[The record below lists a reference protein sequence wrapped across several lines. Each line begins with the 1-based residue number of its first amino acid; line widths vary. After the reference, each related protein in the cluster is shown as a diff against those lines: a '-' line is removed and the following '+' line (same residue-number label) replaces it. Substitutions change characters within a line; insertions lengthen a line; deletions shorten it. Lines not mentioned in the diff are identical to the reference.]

1 MRSQMLSA
9 PARGARPS
17 ASADEITRRL
27 STASIVSL
35 AIGMSIAIN
44 GLVLF
49 LIGGRPLDFYGF
61 AVVSLLA
68 LAVYFPGS
76 PSGGMGERFGP
87 EGEARSVS
95 LGHRGQRRLAVEHG
109 QAVSDGQRRHG
120 DAGLE

>member
-1 MRSQMLSA
+1 MSA

-68 LAVYFPGS
+68 LAVYFPRAR
-76 PSGGMGERFGP
+76 PVGGMGERFGP
-87 EGEARSVS
+87 EGVKRA
-95 LGHRGQRRLAVEHG
+95 LCP
-109 QAVSDGQRRHG
+109 
-120 DAGLE
+120 